1 MKTECVCE
9 TDLGKWLRKYDEL
22 ERRLE
27 SVRRILI
34 KYPNYIPPFSRASLP
49 FETVEILLS
58 DIQELHAL
66 INTPR
71 AREGIRDK
79 SYRGDKK

>member
-9 TDLGKWLRKYDEL
+9 TDLGGWLRKYDEL

-34 KYPNYIPPFSRASLP
+34 KYPKYIPPFSRASLP
-49 FETVEILLS
+49 FERVEILLN

-66 INTPR
+66 MDTPR
-71 AREGIRDK
+71 AREGQ
-79 SYRGDKK
+79 GDDIAEGV